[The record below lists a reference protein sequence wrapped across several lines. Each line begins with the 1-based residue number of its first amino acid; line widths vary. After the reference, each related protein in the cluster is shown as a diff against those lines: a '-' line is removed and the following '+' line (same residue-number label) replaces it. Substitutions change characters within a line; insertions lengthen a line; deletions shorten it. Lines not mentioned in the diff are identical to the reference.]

1 MSTTGLGWIDDAVRL
16 GWKVAKPFVSTP
28 QARFMTAGLIGAG
41 IAYSASSDLSSE
53 TQKSKNMMAGLGLGL
68 TAGALM
74 NKSAL
79 KIMANIAGKA
89 GNAAMRAAPRVA
101 LNTANRAVNI
111 ASFANKN
118 SLTALGIGLVG
129 YGLYQN
135 IATGRPRD
143 NLESRQMMAQEM
155 GSNWAPGM
163 GGSRN
168 YTNTSLTSSTNGLT
182 LGLHGSRH
190 R

>member
-28 QARFMTAGLIGAG
+28 QARFMTAGLIGAS
-41 IAYSASSDLSSE
+41 IAYNASSDLSSE

-89 GNAAMRAAPRVA
+89 GNAAMRVAPRVA

-111 ASFANKN
+111 ANFVNKN

-135 IATGRPRD
+135 IATGRSRD

-182 LGLHGSRH
+182 LGLHSSRH